1 MNILNSKKVTYENEI
16 EIPTILEN
24 ENENEIKEEIKN
36 EIKEEESKEEEVK
49 EEIKENNNNNK
60 YNLFDWSDINISN
73 DTKDILLDE
82 NDWKNCYDFYGIEYY
97 KALLNLYKTGNIIY
111 NGKELI
117 FNSENYIDTT
127 YFDRSNINNQN
138 ILIAGDIITFRTL
151 NFDIGIF
158 INEVELNN
166 KITSKI
172 ITDIYNKP
180 KTTIIATND
189 MIFST
194 SKDTLGNCYVLK
206 YDYNKEF
213 INKIYPFI
221 ENNNFIIPSNKS
233 NYLYSINNNSNYSSF
248 KLTNNYFINNKLIYN
263 NNFRLPKLNNFI
275 ENSNDVIIPNFNEFA
290 KKNNEE
296 IIKPFNC
303 NIKGFLSIHRSKEN
317 LNEPFIQCMNFEI
330 NFFNNI
336 KLYDLNSF
344 NIFEMPFLNYNESN
358 NIIKF
363 IKDLNN
369 KSCFFS
375 GDGFYIN
382 NINKNFNLIEN
393 DLNIKNF
400 SIHSPIFFTNVQQ
413 NNQIIKYKKKI
424 NSNINNNNK
433 IINDYINLENKNLKS
448 LHIMENCQQ
457 NNNCNIV

>member
-24 ENENEIKEEIKN
+24 ENENENENKEEIK
-36 EIKEEESKEEEVK
+36 EEVK
-49 EEIKENNNNNK
+49 EEIKEDNIIKKK

-97 KALLNLYKTGNIIY
+97 EALLKLYKTGNIIY

-158 INEVELNN
+158 INEVKLNN

-180 KTTIIATND
+180 KTTIITTND

-221 ENNNFIIPSNKS
+221 ENNNF
-233 NYLYSINNNSNYSSF
+233 
-248 KLTNNYFINNKLIYN
+248 
-263 NNFRLPKLNNFI
+263 
-275 ENSNDVIIPNFNEFA
+275 
-290 KKNNEE
+290 
-296 IIKPFNC
+296 
-303 NIKGFLSIHRSKEN
+303 
-317 LNEPFIQCMNFEI
+317 M
-330 NFFNNI
+330 
-336 KLYDLNSF
+336 
-344 NIFEMPFLNYNESN
+344 
-358 NIIKF
+358 
-363 IKDLNN
+363 
-369 KSCFFS
+369 
-375 GDGFYIN
+375 
-382 NINKNFNLIEN
+382 
-393 DLNIKNF
+393 
-400 SIHSPIFFTNVQQ
+400 
-413 NNQIIKYKKKI
+413 
-424 NSNINNNNK
+424 
-433 IINDYINLENKNLKS
+433 
-448 LHIMENCQQ
+448 
-457 NNNCNIV
+457 